1 MFIGSRVGLGVRFA
15 LCLVV
20 SLPLA
25 LGFPFSALPVVSY
38 CYFFSML
45 ESMFGELVGK
55 MVSALI
61 ATQYYEAPVNVGL
74 NGVSFTSIPALPP
87 DVR

>member
-1 MFIGSRVGLGVRFA
+1 
-15 LCLVV
+15 
-20 SLPLA
+20 
-25 LGFPFSALPVVSY
+25 
-38 CYFFSML
+38 
-45 ESMFGELVGK
+45 MFGELVGK